1 MLYAQSTVNG
11 HIRAKGIATD
21 TTSQIFASDRSYVAV
36 SKAKFA
42 ENLHFVLS
50 SPD

>member
-1 MLYAQSTVNG
+1 MTKLTRVFISRKKNSTS
-11 HIRAKGIATD
+11 KATV
-21 TTSQIFASDRSYVAV
+21 TSVRTFVRSYVAV

-42 ENLHFVLS
+42 ENLHFVMS